1 MLVATS
7 MSQDSIELSVY
18 TFAIKHNSTTL
29 IEVSLV
35 KKFLMRY
42 DGYLDG
48 NKRRIKVEKVERI
61 SK

>member
-29 IEVSLV
+29 IDVSLV
-35 KKFLMRY
+35 KKFLY
-42 DGYLDG
+42 A
-48 NKRRIKVEKVERI
+48 I
-61 SK
+61 